1 MSPGGYEGTFIK
13 AGDSEKRKGLAWR
26 KQQENLGWATR
37 AHWEVRA
44 EGLGDRFRGSA
55 WDELPAAPCLEFRRR
70 VPVGK
75 EVGAEEGKGN
85 GRDCPPEGEHGQAES
100 FVLRLLSLLQA
111 GILGEVSGEVCRRIF
126 ITSPGALSGSW
137 SPLIGQWQGRGS
149 SVIAIGSGITH
160 MVLLLFGA
168 WS

>member
-1 MSPGGYEGTFIK
+1 MGLPRDSWSVWVLDFVLGRFHNMSPGGYEGTFIK

-85 GRDCPPEGEHGQAES
+85 GAGCSQRESVCTGS
-100 FVLRLLSLLQA
+100 FVLRTLCLGPFYLPLA
-111 GILGEVSGEVCRRIF
+111 GGNLRGGLRGGFHHFSRC
-126 ITSPGALSGSW
+126 ALSGHG
-137 SPLIGQWQGRGS
+137 LQ
-149 SVIAIGSGITH
+149 
-160 MVLLLFGA
+160 
-168 WS
+168 